1 VLEDPMKFV
10 NAVRSFVRGEEGQ
23 DLLEYALLVA
33 LIALVAVGA
42 VTAAGGSVKTIFEN
56 IGTELAKAA

>member
-1 VLEDPMKFV
+1 ML
-10 NAVRSFVRGEEGQ
+10 AFVRDEEGQ

-42 VTAAGGSVKTIFEN
+42 ITAAGVKVNTIFAN
-56 IGTELAKAA
+56 IAAAL